1 MVGLGED
8 LGREEKVH
16 TAEASCPLIC
26 WGIVLWDSRATDAMS
41 QAHCDN
47 TSTKKRADFVV
58 KDTDTQPR
66 SSCVGDI
73 HESVQDMCAH

>member
-1 MVGLGED
+1 MWWDSCED

-26 WGIVLWDSRATDAMS
+26 WGIMLWVSTATDAMS
-41 QAHCDN
+41 QVHCDIA
-47 TSTKKRADFVV
+47 SAERRADFVA
-58 KDTDTQPR
+58 KGTDTQPR

-73 HESVQDMCAH
+73 HESV